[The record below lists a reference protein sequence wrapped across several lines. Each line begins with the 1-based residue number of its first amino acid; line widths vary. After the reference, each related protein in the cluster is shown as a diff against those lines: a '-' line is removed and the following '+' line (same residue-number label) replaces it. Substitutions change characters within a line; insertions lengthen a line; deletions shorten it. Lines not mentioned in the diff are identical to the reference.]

1 MTRARAPP
9 RARTMFYLSV
19 PLVIGNAALQAL
31 VHFATLQKKQRHWAL
46 PTFNALL
53 MSVYAIPALWRWL
66 FVHDLRPSDGDDL
79 AFQQL
84 QAYLIVDLMY
94 SGILCRDP
102 SQKFLELWVHHL
114 AYIALVCT
122 LMTLGKSGVTAP
134 YLFVEIPAAIRALG
148 TLNPAWRTDMGFGVT
163 FFLLRVV
170 APFLVIAR
178 DYPHYEG
185 YYFAIFG
192 AMQALHIYWFALWS
206 RRLLKSDKPHTD

>member
-1 MTRARAPP
+1 
-9 RARTMFYLSV
+9 MFFFSL
-19 PLVIGNAALQAL
+19 PLLLGNAALQGLIHYA
-31 VHFATLQKKQRHWAL
+31 VLQKKHRHWVL

-53 MSVYAIPALWRWL
+53 MSAYAIPALWRWL
-66 FVHDLRPSDGDDL
+66 FYHDLSPSEGDDM

-84 QAYLIVDLMY
+84 QAYLIVDLVY
-94 SGILCRDP
+94 SGILCHDP
-102 SQKFLELWVHHL
+102 TQKFLELWVHHG
-114 AYIALVCT
+114 AYIALVCAI
-122 LMTLGKSGVTAP
+122 MTLGKSGFTAP

-148 TLNPAWRTDMGFGVT
+148 TLNPEWRTDLGFGAT

-192 AMQALHIYWFALWS
+192 AMQILHIYWFRLWC
-206 RRLLKSDKPHTD
+206 RRLFKSDAMLRAPALQAR